1 MTHTAEAF
9 DVVAG
14 VHVAPATEVVINRT
28 LHVPGIRCRFGDPVW
43 DLSAAI
49 EDRHSAGQAV
59 HWEGFPTPFR
69 HACKL
74 YLFALLNI
82 VDDAPRLDSSRSLY
96 PHIKTILGELV
107 PLRRFTTWLA
117 KMGVTSFGRVGA
129 EHLDDYLCHVTET
142 SGVSAES
149 KRSALQAIKRLHV
162 YRDALP
168 THCRLPPGPLWGGAS
183 ARGLANY
190 ESSWGKPNTTP
201 RIHPD
206 IMEPL
211 LSAALMVTHTIA
223 TDLLPAARSLL
234 AMRYLAHR
242 IAPAIRRAPTRTV
255 SVFETTK
262 QQLECLL
269 AALGRNDASL
279 PGIRTGDTTSVDLM
293 GLAVGGWLNHTELR
307 RMKET
312 PVLVAKHGLPI
323 EVDMLRATTFSATG
337 MHCWRE
343 APVGASELV
352 ELLRHVTTACFLVIA
367 YLSGVR
373 TGEALNLRRG
383 CISRDSKL
391 ALTLMSGHQLKADD
405 RRRHRSPATI
415 PWVVTD
421 ETAHAVAVLEQITVS
436 DLLFPAFNMCSQQ
449 RFLFGANRTRTPGS
463 INADITS
470 FIEWFNR
477 AIAPAGIHPQIGA
490 DPHGTIQVPRLRRT
504 LAWHIVRR
512 PGGTIA
518 GATQYGHLHTQMIQG
533 YAGGAD
539 AGFLDDIT
547 FEQFLH
553 RAEIIHDDNHR
564 LERGEHVSGPA
575 ADEYR
580 ARVARASTFAGLTVT
595 TKSQINNAL
604 SNPDVQ
610 IHHGAVVTCVFRRA
624 TAACL
629 EPTDNSSVEPFWSRC
644 RLGCVNAAR
653 TDRDADNLRQHVN
666 AFQQDLATP
675 GLPEPLRQRIHS
687 RLTEHRKAL
696 AEHESSR
703 PLTIPQQGGEGE

>member
-1 MTHTAEAF
+1 M
-9 DVVAG
+9 AG
-14 VHVAPATEVVINRT
+14 VDIGPGIAVLLNRT
-28 LHVPGIRCRFGDPVW
+28 LHIDGIRCRFGDPVW

-59 HWEGFPTPFR
+59 HWDGFPTPFR

-96 PHIKTILGELV
+96 PHVKTILGELV
-107 PLRRFTTWLA
+107 PLRRFTTWLVER
-117 KMGVTSFGRVGA
+117 GVTSFGRVGA
-129 EHLDDYLCHVTET
+129 EHLDDYLRHVTEA
-142 SGVSAES
+142 SGVSAGS

-168 THCRLPPGPLWGGAS
+168 AHCRLPEGPLWGGAS
-183 ARGLANY
+183 ARGLAHY

-206 IMEPL
+206 VMEPL
-211 LSAALMVTHTIA
+211 LSAALAVTHTVA
-223 TDLLPAARSLL
+223 ADLLPAARNLL
-234 AMRYLAHR
+234 AMRYLAHQ
-242 IAPAIRRAPTRTV
+242 IAPDIRRAPTRTV

-262 QQLECLL
+262 AQLECLL

-279 PGIRTGDTTSVDLM
+279 PGNRTGDTTSVDLM
-293 GLAVGGWLNHTELR
+293 GLAVGGWLHHTELK

-312 PVLVAKHGLPI
+312 SVLIAKYRLPVD
-323 EVDMLRATTFSATG
+323 VDMLRTNIFSAIGT
-337 MHCWRE
+337 HCWRKD
-343 APVGASELV
+343 PVGADELV

-391 ALTLMSGHQLKADD
+391 ALTLMSGHQLKAEGP
-405 RRRHRSPATI
+405 RRDRSPATI

-421 ETAHAVAVLEQITVS
+421 ETAHAVSVLEQVTVS
-436 DLLFPAFNMCSQQ
+436 DLLFPAFNLCSQQ
-449 RFLFGANRTRTPGS
+449 RFLFGATRTRTPGS

-477 AIAPAGIHPQIGA
+477 DIGPALSHPLIGA
-490 DPHGTIQVPRLRRT
+490 DPDGTIQVPRLRRT

-553 RAEIIHDDNHR
+553 RAEIIHDDSQR

-575 ADEYR
+575 ADDYR
-580 ARVARASTFAGLTVT
+580 ARIARASTFAGLTVT
-595 TKSQINNAL
+595 TKAQINTAL
-604 SNPDVQ
+604 SNPDLQ
-610 IHHGAVVTCVFRRA
+610 IHHGAAVTCVFRRA

-629 EPTDNSSVEPFWSRC
+629 EPADSSAEPLWSQC

-653 TDRDADNLRQHVN
+653 TDRDATSLREHVT
-666 AFQQDLATP
+666 ALQRDLATLE
-675 GLPEPLRQRIHS
+675 LPEPLRQRIQT
-687 RLTEHRKAL
+687 RLIEHRKAL

-703 PLTIPQQGGEGE
+703 PTTIPQQDEDNE

>member
-1 MTHTAEAF
+1 MTQTAVGL

-14 VHVAPATEVVINRT
+14 VHVGPETEVLLNRT
-28 LHVPGIRCRFGDPVW
+28 VHVEGIRCRFGDSVW

-59 HWEGFPTPFR
+59 HWDGFPTPFR

-74 YLFALLNI
+74 YLFALLNV
-82 VDDAPRLDSSRSLY
+82 VDDAPRLDGARSLY
-96 PHIKTILGELV
+96 PHVKTIWGELV
-107 PLRRFTTWLA
+107 PLRRFTMWLVE
-117 KMGVTSFGRVGA
+117 MGVTSFGQVRT
-129 EHLDDYLCHVTET
+129 EHLDNYLRHVTEA
-142 SGVSAES
+142 SGVSAGS
-149 KRSALQAIKRLHV
+149 KRSALQAIKRLHL
-162 YRDALP
+162 YRDVLP
-168 THCRLPPGPLWGGAS
+168 AGCRLPAGPLWGGAS

-206 IMEPL
+206 VMEPL
-211 LSAALMVTHTIA
+211 LSAALAVTQTVA
-223 TDLLPAARSLL
+223 ADLLPAARNLL
-234 AMRYLAHR
+234 AMRYLAHQ
-242 IAPAIRRAPTRTV
+242 IAPDIRRAPVRTV

-262 QQLECLL
+262 QQFDCLL
-269 AALGRNDASL
+269 AALDRNDASL
-279 PGIRTGDTTSVDLM
+279 PGVRTGETTSVDLR
-293 GLAVGGWLNHTELR
+293 GLAVGGWLNHTELK

-312 PVLVAKHGLPI
+312 SVKLAKYGLPI
-323 EVDMLRATTFSATG
+323 EVDMLRPTTFGVIGARP
-337 MHCWRE
+337 WRE
-343 APVGASELV
+343 DPVGASELV
-352 ELLRHVTTACFLVIA
+352 DLLRHVTTACFIVIA

-391 ALTLMSGHQLKADD
+391 ALTFMSGHQLKAEGP
-405 RRRHRSPATI
+405 RRDRSPSTI

-421 ETAHAVAVLEQITVS
+421 ETAHAVSVLERITVS
-436 DLLFPAFNMCSQQ
+436 DLLFPAFHLCSQE
-449 RFLFGANRTRTPGS
+449 RFLFGSTRTRTPGS
-463 INADITS
+463 INADIAE
-470 FIEWFNR
+470 FIDWFNR
-477 AIAPAGIHPQIGA
+477 EVCPRVRHPLIAA
-490 DPHGTIQVPRLRRT
+490 DPQGKIQVPRLRRT

-518 GATQYGHLHTQMIQG
+518 GATQYGHLHTQLIQG
-533 YAGGAD
+533 YAGAAD
-539 AGFLDDIT
+539 AGFLDEIT

-553 RAEIIHDDNHR
+553 RAETLHEDSQR

-580 ARVARASTFAGLTVT
+580 ARVARASKFAGLTIT
-595 TKSQINNAL
+595 TNSQINTAL
-604 SNPDVQ
+604 SNPDLQ

-629 EPTDNSSVEPFWSRC
+629 DPTDSSTEPSWSRC
-644 RLGCVNAAR
+644 RLGCANAAR

-703 PLTIPQQGGEGE
+703 PLTIPQQGGEDE

>member
-1 MTHTAEAF
+1 MTETAEAF

-14 VHVAPATEVVINRT
+14 VHVGPATEVVINRT
-28 LHVPGIRCRFGDPVW
+28 LHIDGICCRFGDPVW

-59 HWEGFPTPFR
+59 HWEGFPMPFR

-74 YLFALLNI
+74 YLFALLNV
-82 VDDAPRLDSSRSLY
+82 VDDAPRLDSARSLY

-107 PLRRFTTWLA
+107 PLRRFTSWLVER
-117 KMGVTSFGRVGA
+117 GVTSFDQVSA
-129 EHLDDYLCHVTET
+129 EHLDDYLRHVTEA
-142 SGVSAES
+142 SGVSAGS
-149 KRSALQAIKRLHV
+149 KRAALQAIKRLQL

-168 THCRLPPGPLWGGAS
+168 AQCRLPAGPLWGGAS
-183 ARGLANY
+183 ARGLAHY

-206 IMEPL
+206 VMEPL
-211 LSAALMVTHTIA
+211 LSAALMVTDTVA
-223 TDLLPAARSLL
+223 ADLLPAARNLL
-234 AMRYLAHR
+234 AMRHLAHQ
-242 IAPAIRRAPTRTV
+242 IAPDIRRAPTRMV
-255 SVFETTK
+255 SVFDATK
-262 QQLECLL
+262 AQLECLL

-293 GLAVGGWLNHTELR
+293 GLAVGGWLNHTELK

-312 PVLVAKHGLPI
+312 PVLLAKHELPI
-323 EVDMLRATTFSATG
+323 DVDMLRINTFGVIGT
-337 MHCWRE
+337 HCWRE
-343 APVGASELV
+343 DPVGAGELV
-352 ELLRHVTTACFLVIA
+352 QLLRHVTTACFVVIA

-383 CISRDSKL
+383 CISRDPRL
-391 ALTLMSGHQLKADD
+391 ALTLMSGQQLKAEGPRTD
-405 RRRHRSPATI
+405 RSPATI

-421 ETAHAVAVLEQITVS
+421 ETAHAVCVLEQITVS
-436 DLLFPAFNMCSQQ
+436 DLLFPGFKLFSEDQF
-449 RFLFGANRTRTPGS
+449 RFGATRTRTPGS
-463 INADITS
+463 VNTDITS

-477 AIAPAGIHPQIGA
+477 EIGPALSHPLIGT
-490 DPHGTIQVPRLRRT
+490 DPLGAIQVPRLRRT

-512 PGGTIA
+512 PGGTVA
-518 GATQYGHLHTQMIQG
+518 GATQYGHLHSQMIHG

-539 AGFLDDIT
+539 SGFHDEIT

-553 RAEIIHDDNHR
+553 RAEIIHDDHHR

-595 TKSQINNAL
+595 TKSQINTAL
-604 SNPDVQ
+604 SNPDLQ

-629 EPTDNSSVEPFWSRC
+629 EHADSSAEPLWNRC

-653 TDRDADNLRQHVN
+653 TDRDAANLGQHV
-666 AFQQDLATP
+666 AALERDLVTL
-675 GLPEPLRQRIHS
+675 GLPEPLRQRIQT
-687 RLTEHRKAL
+687 RLIEHRKAL
-696 AEHESSR
+696 AGHESSR
-703 PLTIPQQGGEGE
+703 PLTIPRQDEESG

>member
-1 MTHTAEAF
+1 MTQPAEAL

-14 VHVAPATEVVINRT
+14 IDVAPDTEVMLNRT
-28 LHVPGIRCRFGDPVW
+28 LYTDGIRCQFGDPVW

-59 HWEGFPTPFR
+59 HWQGFPMPFR

-82 VDDAPRLDSSRSLY
+82 VDDAPRLDSARSLY

-117 KMGVTSFGRVGA
+117 ERGVTSFDRVSA
-129 EHLDDYLCHVTET
+129 EHLDDYLRHVTDA
-142 SGVSAES
+142 SGVSAGS
-149 KRSALQAIKRLHV
+149 KRSALQAIKRLHL

-168 THCRLPPGPLWGGAS
+168 AHCRLPAGPLWGGAS

-206 IMEPL
+206 VMEPL
-211 LSAALMVTHTIA
+211 LSAALVVTQTVA
-223 TDLLPAARSLL
+223 ADLLPAARNLL
-234 AMRYLAHR
+234 AMRNLAHQ
-242 IAPAIRRAPTRTV
+242 IAPDIRRARTRTV

-262 QQLECLL
+262 AQLECLL
-269 AALGRNDASL
+269 AALGRDDAAL
-279 PGIRTGDTTSVDLM
+279 PGIRNGATTSVDLM
-293 GLAVGGWLNHTELR
+293 GLAVGGWMHHTELK

-312 PVLVAKHGLPI
+312 PVLLAKYGLPI
-323 EVDMLRATTFSATG
+323 DVDMLRASTFGAIGT
-337 MHCWRE
+337 HCWRTF
-343 APVGASELV
+343 PVDASELV
-352 ELLRHVTTACFLVIA
+352 ELLRHVTTACFVVIA

-391 ALTLMSGHQLKADD
+391 ALTLMSGHQLKAEGP
-405 RRRHRSPATI
+405 RRDRSPATI

-421 ETAHAVAVLEQITVS
+421 ETAHAVSVLEQMTVS
-436 DLLFPAFNMCSQQ
+436 DLLFPGFKLFSKDQF
-449 RFLFGANRTRTPGS
+449 RFGATRTRTPGS
-463 INADITS
+463 INTDITS
-470 FIEWFNR
+470 FIEWFNHEV
-477 AIAPAGIHPQIGA
+477 APAVSHPLIGT
-490 DPHGTIQVPRLRRT
+490 DPDGAIQVPRLRRT

-553 RAEIIHDDNHR
+553 RAETIHDDSQR

-595 TKSQINNAL
+595 TKTQINQAL
-604 SNPDVQ
+604 SNPDLQ

-629 EPTDNSSVEPFWSRC
+629 EPADGATEPSWSRC

-653 TDRDADNLRQHVN
+653 TDRDAGHLGQHVT
-666 AFQQDLATP
+666 ALERDLGTLA
-675 GLPEPLRQRIHS
+675 LPEPLRQRIQT
-687 RLTEHRKAL
+687 RLIDHRKAL
-696 AEHESSR
+696 AEHASSR
-703 PLTIPQQGGEGE
+703 PMTVPLRNEDDE

>member
-1 MTHTAEAF
+1 MTHTAEAL

-14 VHVAPATEVVINRT
+14 VVVAPDIAVVINRT
-28 LHVPGIRCRFGDPVW
+28 LHIEATRCRFGDPVW

-69 HACKL
+69 HPCKL

-82 VDDAPRLDSSRSLY
+82 VDDAPRLDSARSFY

-107 PLRRFTTWLA
+107 PLRRFTTWLVER
-117 KMGVTSFGRVGA
+117 GVTSFDRVSA
-129 EHLDDYLCHVTET
+129 EHLDDYLRHVTEAG
-142 SGVSAES
+142 GVSAGS

-168 THCRLPPGPLWGGAS
+168 AHCRLPVGPLWGGAS
-183 ARGLANY
+183 ARGLASY

-206 IMEPL
+206 VMEPL
-211 LSAALMVTHTIA
+211 LSAALVVSHTVA
-223 TDLLPAARSLL
+223 ADLLPASRNLL
-234 AMRYLAHR
+234 AMRNLAHES
-242 IAPAIRRAPTRTV
+242 APAIRRAPTRTV
-255 SVFETTK
+255 SVFDTTK
-262 QQLECLL
+262 AQLECLL
-269 AALGRNDASL
+269 AALGRNGASL

-293 GLAVGGWLNHTELR
+293 GLAVGGWLNHSELQ

-312 PVLVAKHGLPI
+312 SVLVAKCGLPLD
-323 EVDMLRATTFSATG
+323 VDMMRATTFSAIGT
-337 MHCWRE
+337 HRWRE
-343 APVGASELV
+343 DPVSADELV

-391 ALTLMSGHQLKADD
+391 ALTLMSGHQLKADEQ
-405 RRRHRSPATI
+405 RRDRSPATI

-421 ETAHAVAVLEQITVS
+421 ETAHAVSVLEQITVS
-436 DLLFPAFNMCSQQ
+436 DLLFPAFKLCSQS
-449 RFLFGANRTRTPGS
+449 RFLFGATRTRTPGS

-477 AIAPAGIHPQIGA
+477 EVAPAVSHPLIGA

-518 GATQYGHLHTQMIQG
+518 GATQYGHLHTQMIHG

-539 AGFLDDIT
+539 AGFLDDIN

-553 RAEIIHDDNHR
+553 RAETIHDDAQR

-595 TKSQINNAL
+595 SKSQINQAL
-604 SNPDVQ
+604 SNPDLQ

-624 TAACL
+624 TAACM
-629 EPTDNSSVEPFWSRC
+629 EPTDSATGPFWSRC

-653 TDRDADNLRQHVN
+653 TDRDAANLGQHVT
-666 AFQQDLATP
+666 ALERDLGTLA
-675 GLPEPLRQRIHS
+675 LPEPLRQRIQF
-687 RLTEHRKAL
+687 RLIELRKAL

-703 PLTIPQQGGEGE
+703 PMTVRQEGEDGE

>member
-1 MTHTAEAF
+1 MTHTAEAL
-9 DVVAG
+9 DVVAD
-14 VHVAPATEVVINRT
+14 VELAPDTAVLINRT
-28 LHVPGIRCRFGDPVW
+28 LHIEATRCRFGDPVW

-59 HWEGFPTPFR
+59 HWDGFPTPFR

-82 VDDAPRLDSSRSLY
+82 VDDAPRLDSARSLY

-107 PLRRFTTWLA
+107 PLRRFTMWLVE
-117 KMGVTSFGRVGA
+117 MSVTSFGQVSA
-129 EHLDDYLCHVTET
+129 EHLDNYLRHVTET
-142 SGVSAES
+142 SGVSAGS
-149 KRSALQAIKRLHV
+149 KRSALQAIKRLHL

-168 THCRLPPGPLWGGAS
+168 AHCRLPAGPLWGGAS

-206 IMEPL
+206 VMEPL
-211 LSAALMVTHTIA
+211 LSAALVVTQTVA
-223 TDLLPAARSLL
+223 ADLLPAARNLL
-234 AMRYLAHR
+234 AMRYLAHQ
-242 IAPAIRRAPTRTV
+242 IAPDIRRAPTRTV

-279 PGIRTGDTTSVDLM
+279 PGIRTGETTSVDLM
-293 GLAVGGWLNHTELR
+293 GLAVGGWLNHSELK

-312 PVLVAKHGLPI
+312 SVLLTDSGLPI
-323 EVDMLRATTFSATG
+323 EVDMLRANTFSVIGT
-337 MHCWRE
+337 HSWRE
-343 APVGASELV
+343 TAVGAGELV
-352 ELLRHVTTACFLVIA
+352 ELLRHVTAACFLAIA

-391 ALTLMSGHQLKADD
+391 ALTLMSGHQLKADEQ
-405 RRRHRSPATI
+405 RRDRSPATI

-421 ETAHAVAVLEQITVS
+421 ETAHAVSVLEQITVS
-436 DLLFPAFNMCSQQ
+436 DLLFPAFNMCSQE
-449 RFLFGANRTRTPGS
+449 RFLFGDTRTRTPGS

-477 AIAPAGIHPQIGA
+477 EVAPAVSHPLIAA
-490 DPHGTIQVPRLRRT
+490 DPHGKIQVPRLRRT

-539 AGFLDDIT
+539 SGFLDDIT

-553 RAEIIHDDNHR
+553 RAEVIHDDSQR

-595 TKSQINNAL
+595 TTSQINNAL
-604 SNPDVQ
+604 SNPDLQ

-629 EPTDNSSVEPFWSRC
+629 EPTDSSAEPFWNRC

-653 TDRDADNLRQHVN
+653 TDRDAANLRQHVK
-666 AFQQDLATP
+666 ALQRDLATLE
-675 GLPEPLRQRIHS
+675 LPEPLRQRIQT
-687 RLTEHRKAL
+687 RLIEHRKAL
-696 AEHESSR
+696 AEHELSR
-703 PLTIPQQGGEGE
+703 PMTIPQQSDDNE

>member
-1 MTHTAEAF
+1 MTRTAEAL

-14 VHVAPATEVVINRT
+14 VRVAPTTEVLINRT
-28 LHVPGIRCRFGDPVW
+28 LHVDGIRCRFGDPVW

-82 VDDAPRLDSSRSLY
+82 VDDAPRLDSARSLY

-107 PLRRFTTWLA
+107 PLRRFTRWLTD
-117 KMGVTSFGRVGA
+117 KGVRSFDQVSA
-129 EHLDDYLCHVTET
+129 EHLDDYLRHVTET
-142 SGVSAES
+142 SGVSAGS

-168 THCRLPPGPLWGGAS
+168 AQCRLPAGPLWGGAS

-206 IMEPL
+206 VMEPL
-211 LSAALMVTHTIA
+211 LSAALVVTRTVVA
-223 TDLLPAARSLL
+223 DLLPAARNLL
-234 AMRYLAHR
+234 AMRYLAHQV
-242 IAPAIRRAPTRTV
+242 APAIRRAPTRTV
-255 SVFETTK
+255 SVFDTTK
-262 QQLECLL
+262 AQLECLL
-269 AALGRNDASL
+269 AALGRDGASL
-279 PGIRTGDTTSVDLM
+279 PGIRTGKTTSVDLK
-293 GLAVGGWLNHTELR
+293 GLAVGGWLNHSELK

-312 PVLVAKHGLPI
+312 SVLLAKHGLPI
-323 EVDMLRATTFSATG
+323 EVDKLRTTTFGAIGT
-337 MHCWRE
+337 HPWRE
-343 APVGASELV
+343 DPVGASELV
-352 ELLRHVTTACFLVIA
+352 DLLRHVTTACFIVIA

-391 ALTLMSGHQLKADD
+391 ALTLMSGHQLKADAQ
-405 RRRHRSPATI
+405 RRDRSPATI

-421 ETAHAVAVLEQITVS
+421 ETAHAISVLEQITVS
-436 DLLFPAFNMCSQQ
+436 DLLFPAFKLCSQQ
-449 RFLFGANRTRTPGS
+449 RLLFGATRTRTPGS

-470 FIEWFNR
+470 FIDWFNHDV
-477 AIAPAGIHPQIGA
+477 APAVSHPLIGA

-553 RAEIIHDDNHR
+553 RAETIHDDAHR
-564 LERGEHVSGPA
+564 LEHGEHVSGPA

-580 ARVARASTFAGLTVT
+580 ARIARASTFAGLTVT
-595 TKSQINNAL
+595 TKSQVDNAL
-604 SNPDVQ
+604 SNPDLQ

-629 EPTDNSSVEPFWSRC
+629 QPADSSAEPFWSRC

-653 TDRDADNLRQHVN
+653 TDRDAASLRQHVT
-666 AFQQDLATP
+666 ALERDLATLE
-675 GLPEPLRQRIHS
+675 LPEPLRQRIQT
-687 RLTEHRKAL
+687 RLIKHRKAL

-703 PLTIPQQGGEGE
+703 PPKPEQQDGENE

>member
-1 MTHTAEAF
+1 MTQPAEAL

-14 VHVAPATEVVINRT
+14 IDVGPATEVVVNRT
-28 LHVPGIRCRFGDPVW
+28 LYTDGIRCRFGDPVW

-59 HWEGFPTPFR
+59 HWEGFLMPFR

-82 VDDAPRLDSSRSLY
+82 VDDAPRLDSARSHY

-107 PLRRFTTWLA
+107 PLRRFTTWLVER
-117 KMGVTSFGRVGA
+117 GVTSFDQVSA
-129 EHLDDYLCHVTET
+129 EHLDDYLRHVTET
-142 SGVSAES
+142 AGVSAGS
-149 KRSALQAIKRLHV
+149 KRSALQAIKRLHL

-168 THCRLPPGPLWGGAS
+168 PHCRLPAGPLWGGAS

-206 IMEPL
+206 VMEPL
-211 LSAALMVTHTIA
+211 LSAALMVTHTVA
-223 TDLLPAARSLL
+223 ADLLPAARNLL
-234 AMRYLAHR
+234 AMRHLAHQ
-242 IAPAIRRAPTRTV
+242 IAPDIRRALCRTV
-255 SVFETTK
+255 SVFETTT
-262 QQLECLL
+262 QQLDCLL
-269 AALGRNDASL
+269 AALGRNAASL
-279 PGIRTGDTTSVDLM
+279 PGIRTGETTSVDLI
-293 GLAVGGWLNHTELR
+293 GLAVGGWLNHTELK

-312 PVLVAKHGLPI
+312 SFMVAKYGLPI
-323 EVDMLRATTFSATG
+323 DVDMLRATTFTATG
-337 MHCWRE
+337 THSWRE
-343 APVGASELV
+343 APVGADELV
-352 ELLRHVTTACFLVIA
+352 ELIRHVTTACFIVIA

-373 TGEALNLRRG
+373 TGEALNLRRD

-391 ALTLMSGHQLKADD
+391 ALTLMSGHQLKAGEQ
-405 RRRHRSPATI
+405 RRDRSPATI

-421 ETAHAVAVLEQITVS
+421 ETAHAVSVLEQITVS
-436 DLLFPAFNMCSQQ
+436 DLLFPGFKLFSKDQ
-449 RFLFGANRTRTPGS
+449 FLFGATRTRTPGS

-477 AIAPAGIHPQIGA
+477 EVAPAVSHPLIGA
-490 DPHGTIQVPRLRRT
+490 DPRGKIQVPRLRRT

-539 AGFLDDIT
+539 AGFLDDIN

-553 RAEIIHDDNHR
+553 RAEIIHDDSQR
-564 LERGEHVSGPA
+564 LECGEHVSGPA

-595 TKSQINNAL
+595 TKSQINQAL
-604 SNPDVQ
+604 SNPDLQ
-610 IHHGAVVTCVFRRA
+610 IHHGAVVTCVFRRE

-629 EPTDNSSVEPFWSRC
+629 EPSDSSTEPFWSRC

-653 TDRDADNLRQHVN
+653 TDRDAANLGQHVT
-666 AFQQDLATP
+666 ALERDLGTLA
-675 GLPEPLRQRIHS
+675 LPEPLRQRIQT
-687 RLTEHRKAL
+687 RLIEHRKAL
-696 AEHESSR
+696 AEHELSR
-703 PLTIPQQGGEGE
+703 RTTIAQQDEEDE

>member
-1 MTHTAEAF
+1 VTNAAEVF

-14 VHVAPATEVVINRT
+14 VHLTPDTEVLINRT
-28 LHVPGIRCRFGDPVW
+28 LHIDGIRCLFGDPVW

-59 HWEGFPTPFR
+59 HWGGFPTPFR
-69 HACKL
+69 YACKL

-107 PLRRFTTWLA
+107 PLRRFTIWLA
-117 KMGVTSFGRVGA
+117 DKGVRSFDQVSA
-129 EHLDDYLCHVTET
+129 EHLDDYLRHVTET
-142 SGVSAES
+142 SGVSAQS

-168 THCRLPPGPLWGGAS
+168 AQCRLPPGPLWGGAS
-183 ARGLANY
+183 ARGLAHY

-206 IMEPL
+206 VMEPL
-211 LSAALMVTHTIA
+211 LSAALMVTRTVA
-223 TDLLPAARSLL
+223 ADLLPAARNLL
-234 AMRYLAHR
+234 AMRHLAHQ
-242 IAPAIRRAPTRTV
+242 IAPDIRRAPTRTV
-255 SVFETTK
+255 SLFDTTK
-262 QQLECLL
+262 AHLECLL
-269 AALGRNDASL
+269 AALGRNDASI
-279 PGIRTGDTTSVDLM
+279 PGIRTGDTSTVDLM
-293 GLAVGGWLNHTELR
+293 GLAVGGWLNYTELK
-307 RMKET
+307 RMRET
-312 PVLVAKHGLPI
+312 SVLLAEYGLPI
-323 EVDMLRATTFSATG
+323 EVDMLRANTFSPISTRP
-337 MHCWRE
+337 WRE

-391 ALTLMSGHQLKADD
+391 ALTLMSGQQLKAND
-405 RRRHRSPATI
+405 RRRDRSPATI

-421 ETAHAVAVLEQITVS
+421 ETAHAVGVLERLTVS
-436 DLLFPAFNMCSQQ
+436 DLLFPAFNICSQQ
-449 RFLFGANRTRTPGS
+449 RFLFGATRTRTPGS

-470 FIEWFNR
+470 FVEWFNR
-477 AIAPAGIHPQIGA
+477 EVAPAVSHPPIGA
-490 DPHGTIQVPRLRRT
+490 DPEGTIQVPRLRRT

-518 GATQYGHLHTQMIQG
+518 GATQYGHLHTQMIHG

-539 AGFLDDIT
+539 SGFLDDIT
-547 FEQFLH
+547 FERFLH
-553 RAEIIHDDNHR
+553 RAEIIHDDHQR
-564 LERGEHVSGPA
+564 LQRGEHVSGPA

-580 ARVARASTFAGLTVT
+580 DRVDRASAFAGLTVST
-595 TKSQINNAL
+595 TSQINQAL
-604 SNPDVQ
+604 SNPDLQ

-629 EPTDNSSVEPFWSRC
+629 KTSDGSAEPFWSRC

-653 TDRDADNLRQHVN
+653 TDRDAANLAQHVE
-666 AFQQDLATP
+666 ALQRDLATLE
-675 GLPEPLRQRIHS
+675 LPEPLRQRVQL
-687 RLTEHRKAL
+687 RLIEHRNAL

-703 PLTIPQQGGEGE
+703 PMTVPHQSEDDE

>member
-1 MTHTAEAF
+1 MIHTAEAL

-14 VHVAPATEVVINRT
+14 VDIGPGIAVLLNRT

-59 HWEGFPTPFR
+59 HWEGFPPPFR

-107 PLRRFTTWLA
+107 PLRRFTTWLVER
-117 KMGVTSFGRVGA
+117 GVTSFGRVGA
-129 EHLDDYLCHVTET
+129 EHLDDYLRHVTEA
-142 SGVSAES
+142 SGVSAGS

-168 THCRLPPGPLWGGAS
+168 AHCRLPEGPLWGGAS
-183 ARGLANY
+183 ARGLAHY

-206 IMEPL
+206 VMEPL
-211 LSAALMVTHTIA
+211 LSAALAVTHTVA
-223 TDLLPAARSLL
+223 TDLLPAARNLL
-234 AMRYLAHR
+234 AMRYLAHQ
-242 IAPAIRRAPTRTV
+242 IAPDIRRAPTRTV

-262 QQLECLL
+262 AQLECLL

-279 PGIRTGDTTSVDLM
+279 PGNRTGDTTSVDLM
-293 GLAVGGWLNHTELR
+293 GLAVGGWLHHTELK

-312 PVLVAKHGLPI
+312 SVLIAKYRLPI
-323 EVDMLRATTFSATG
+323 DVDMLRATTFSAIDT
-337 MHCWRE
+337 HCWRE
-343 APVGASELV
+343 APVGADELV
-352 ELLRHVTTACFLVIA
+352 ELIRHVTTACFLVIA

-391 ALTLMSGHQLKADD
+391 ALTLMSGHQLKAEGQ
-405 RRRHRSPATI
+405 RRDRSPATI

-421 ETAHAVAVLEQITVS
+421 ETAHAVSVLEQITVS
-436 DLLFPAFNMCSQQ
+436 DLLFPAFNLCSQQ
-449 RFLFGANRTRTPGS
+449 RFLFGATRTRTPGS

-477 AIAPAGIHPQIGA
+477 DIGPALSHPLIGA

-539 AGFLDDIT
+539 SGFLDDIT

-553 RAEIIHDDNHR
+553 RAETIHDDHHR

-580 ARVARASTFAGLTVT
+580 ARIARASTFAGVTVT
-595 TKSQINNAL
+595 TKAQINTAL
-604 SNPDVQ
+604 SNPDLQ
-610 IHHGAVVTCVFRRA
+610 IHHGAAVTCVFRRA

-629 EPTDNSSVEPFWSRC
+629 EPADSSAEPLWSQC

-653 TDRDADNLRQHVN
+653 TDRDATSLREHVT
-666 AFQQDLATP
+666 ALQRDLATLE
-675 GLPEPLRQRIHS
+675 LPEPLRQRIQT
-687 RLTEHRKAL
+687 RLIEHRKAL

-703 PLTIPQQGGEGE
+703 PTTIPQQDEDDE

>member
-1 MTHTAEAF
+1 MTHTAEVL

-14 VHVAPATEVVINRT
+14 VHVAPETEVLIDRT
-28 LHVPGIRCRFGDPVW
+28 LHIEATRCRFGDPVW

-82 VDDAPRLDSSRSLY
+82 VDDPPRLESSRSLY

-107 PLRRFTTWLA
+107 PLRRFTMWLA
-117 KMGVTSFGRVGA
+117 ERGVSSFGQVSA
-129 EHLDDYLCHVTET
+129 ERLDNYLRHVTET
-142 SGVSAES
+142 SGVSAGS
-149 KRSALQAIKRLHV
+149 KRSALQAVKRLHL

-168 THCRLPPGPLWGGAS
+168 AHCRLPAGPLWGGAS
-183 ARGLANY
+183 ARGLAHY

-206 IMEPL
+206 VMEPL
-211 LSAALMVTHTIA
+211 LSAALMVTDTVA
-223 TDLLPAARSLL
+223 ADLLPAARNLL
-234 AMRYLAHR
+234 AMRYLAHQ
-242 IAPAIRRAPTRTV
+242 IAPDIRRAPTRTV

-262 QQLECLL
+262 AQLECLL
-269 AALGRNDASL
+269 AALGRNDVSL

-293 GLAVGGWLNHTELR
+293 GLAVGGWLHHTELK

-312 PVLVAKHGLPI
+312 SVLIAKHGLPI
-323 EVDMLRATTFSATG
+323 DVDMLRTNTFSAIGT
-337 MHCWRE
+337 HSWRE
-343 APVGASELV
+343 NPVSANELI

-391 ALTLMSGHQLKADD
+391 ALTLMSGHQLKAGEQ
-405 RRRHRSPATI
+405 RRDRSPATI

-421 ETAHAVAVLEQITVS
+421 ETAHAVAVLEQITMS
-436 DLLFPAFNMCSQQ
+436 DLLFPGFKLFSEDQF
-449 RFLFGANRTRTPGS
+449 RFGATRTRTPGS
-463 INADITS
+463 INTDITS

-477 AIAPAGIHPQIGA
+477 DIGPAISHPLIGA
-490 DPHGTIQVPRLRRT
+490 DPHGAIQVPRLRRT

-518 GATQYGHLHTQMIQG
+518 GATQYGHLHAQMIQG

-553 RAEIIHDDNHR
+553 RAETIHDDHHR
-564 LERGEHVSGPA
+564 LEHGEHVSGPA

-580 ARVARASTFAGLTVT
+580 ARVARASIFAGLTVT
-595 TKSQINNAL
+595 TKTQINQAL
-604 SNPDVQ
+604 SNPDLQ

-629 EPTDNSSVEPFWSRC
+629 EPTDSSAEPSWSRC

-653 TDRDADNLRQHVN
+653 TDRDAVNLGQHVT
-666 AFQQDLATP
+666 ALERDLSTLA
-675 GLPEPLRQRIHS
+675 LPEPLRQRIQF
-687 RLTEHRKAL
+687 RLIEHRTAL

-703 PLTIPQQGGEGE
+703 PTTVRTEGEEDE

>member
-1 MTHTAEAF
+1 MTHTAQAF

-14 VHVAPATEVVINRT
+14 LDVAPETEVVVNRT
-28 LHVPGIRCRFGDPVW
+28 LYTDGIRCRFGDPVW

-82 VDDAPRLDSSRSLY
+82 VDDAPRLDSARSTY
-96 PHIKTILGELV
+96 PHIKTILGELA
-107 PLRRFTTWLA
+107 PLRRFTTWLLER
-117 KMGVTSFGRVGA
+117 GVASFDRVSA
-129 EHLDDYLCHVTET
+129 EHLDNYLHHVTEA

-149 KRSALQAIKRLHV
+149 KRSALQAIKRLHL

-168 THCRLPPGPLWGGAS
+168 PHCRLPTGPLWGGAS
-183 ARGLANY
+183 ARGLAHY

-206 IMEPL
+206 VMEPL
-211 LSAALMVTHTIA
+211 LSAALVVTHTVA
-223 TDLLPAARSLL
+223 ADLLPAARNLL
-234 AMRYLAHR
+234 AMRNLAHQ
-242 IAPAIRRAPTRTV
+242 IAPDIRRARTRTV

-262 QQLECLL
+262 AQLEFLL

-279 PGIRTGDTTSVDLM
+279 PGIRNGDTTSVDLM
-293 GLAVGGWLNHTELR
+293 GLAMGGWLHHTELK
-307 RMKET
+307 RMRET
-312 PVLVAKHGLPI
+312 PVLLAKYGLPI
-323 EVDMLRATTFSATG
+323 DVDMLRINTFSAIGTR
-337 MHCWRE
+337 CWRE
-343 APVGASELV
+343 DPVDAGELV
-352 ELLRHVTTACFLVIA
+352 KLLRHVTTGCFLVIA

-383 CISRDSKL
+383 CITRDPKL
-391 ALTLMSGHQLKADD
+391 ALTLMSGHQLKADEQRRD
-405 RRRHRSPATI
+405 RCPATI

-421 ETAHAVAVLEQITVS
+421 ETAHAVSVLEQITVS
-436 DLLFPAFNMCSQQ
+436 DLLFPGFK
-449 RFLFGANRTRTPGS
+449 LFSEDQFRLGATRTRTPGS
-463 INADITS
+463 INTDITR

-477 AIAPAGIHPQIGA
+477 DIGPAISHPLIGA
-490 DPHGTIQVPRLRRT
+490 DPHGAIQVPRLRRT

-533 YAGGAD
+533 YSGGAD

-553 RAEIIHDDNHR
+553 RAEIIHDDAQR

-595 TKSQINNAL
+595 TKTQINQAL
-604 SNPDVQ
+604 SNPDLQ
-610 IHHGAVVTCVFRRA
+610 IHHGAVVTCVFRRE

-629 EPTDNSSVEPFWSRC
+629 EPSDGATEPFWSRC

-653 TDRDADNLRQHVN
+653 TDRDAANLGQHVT
-666 AFQQDLATP
+666 ALQRDLATLA
-675 GLPEPLRQRIHS
+675 LPEPLRQRIQT
-687 RLTEHRKAL
+687 RLIEHRRAL
-696 AEHESSR
+696 AGHASSQPMTVR
-703 PLTIPQQGGEGE
+703 QEGDDGE

>member
-1 MTHTAEAF
+1 MTHTAEAL

-14 VHVAPATEVVINRT
+14 VHVAPATQVVINRT
-28 LHVPGIRCRFGDPVW
+28 LHIDGIRCRFGDPVW

-69 HACKL
+69 HTCKL

-117 KMGVTSFGRVGA
+117 ERGVISFDQVSA
-129 EHLDDYLCHVTET
+129 EHLDDYLRHVTET
-142 SGVSAES
+142 SGVSAGS
-149 KRSALQAIKRLHV
+149 KRSALQAIMRLHM

-168 THCRLPPGPLWGGAS
+168 PHCRLPPGPLWGGAS
-183 ARGLANY
+183 ARGLASY

-201 RIHPD
+201 RINPD
-206 IMEPL
+206 VMEPL

-223 TDLLPAARSLL
+223 ADLLPAARNLL
-234 AMRYLAHR
+234 AMRYLAHQ
-242 IAPAIRRAPTRTV
+242 IAPDIRRARTRTV

-262 QQLECLL
+262 AQLDCLL
-269 AALGRNDASL
+269 VALGRNDAAL
-279 PGIRTGDTTSVDLM
+279 PGIRNGDTTSVDLM
-293 GLAVGGWLNHTELR
+293 GLAVGGWLNHSELK

-312 PVLVAKHGLPI
+312 SVLLTKHELPI
-323 EVDMLRATTFSATG
+323 EVDMLRTTTFSAIGT
-337 MHCWRE
+337 HCWRE
-343 APVGASELV
+343 APVDAGELV

-391 ALTLMSGHQLKADD
+391 ALTLMSGQQLKADD
-405 RRRHRSPATI
+405 QRRDRSPATI

-421 ETAHAVAVLEQITVS
+421 ETAHAVSVLEQITVS
-436 DLLFPAFNMCSQQ
+436 DLLFPAYELCSQQ
-449 RFLFGANRTRTPGS
+449 RFLFGASRTRTPGS
-463 INADITS
+463 INADITR

-477 AIAPAGIHPQIGA
+477 QVAPAVSHPLIGA
-490 DPHGTIQVPRLRRT
+490 DPHGAIQVPRLRRT

-539 AGFLDDIT
+539 SGFRDDIT

-553 RAEIIHDDNHR
+553 RAEIIHDDSQR
-564 LERGEHVSGPA
+564 LQRGEHVSGPA

-595 TKSQINNAL
+595 TKTQINQAL
-604 SNPDVQ
+604 SNPDLQ

-629 EPTDNSSVEPFWSRC
+629 EPTDSATEPSWSRC

-653 TDRDADNLRQHVN
+653 TDRDAANLGQRVI
-666 AFQQDLATP
+666 ALERDLGTLA
-675 GLPEPLRQRIHS
+675 LPEPLRQRIQT
-687 RLTEHRKAL
+687 RLVEHRKAL
-696 AEHESSR
+696 ADHESSR
-703 PLTIPQQGGEGE
+703 PRAVPQRNEEDE

>member
-1 MTHTAEAF
+1 MTQPAEAF
-9 DVVAG
+9 EVVAG
-14 VHVAPATEVVINRT
+14 IDIGPGTAVLLNRT
-28 LHVPGIRCRFGDPVW
+28 LHIDGIRCRFGDPVW
-43 DLSAAI
+43 DLSVAI

-82 VDDAPRLDSSRSLY
+82 IDDAPRLDSSRSLY
-96 PHIKTILGELV
+96 PHIKTIWGELV

-117 KMGVTSFGRVGA
+117 ERGVTSFDRVSV
-129 EHLDDYLCHVTET
+129 EHLDDYLRHVTEP
-142 SGVSAES
+142 SGVSAGS
-149 KRSALQAIKRLHV
+149 KRSALQAIKRLQM

-168 THCRLPPGPLWGGAS
+168 AHCRLPAGPLWGGAS
-183 ARGLANY
+183 ARGLAHY

-206 IMEPL
+206 VMEPL
-211 LSAALMVTHTIA
+211 LSAALVVTHTVA
-223 TDLLPAARSLL
+223 DDLLPAARNLL
-234 AMRYLAHR
+234 AMRYLAHQ
-242 IAPAIRRAPTRTV
+242 IAPDIRRARTRTV

-262 QQLECLL
+262 AQLECLL
-269 AALGRNDASL
+269 AAMSRDGAAL
-279 PGIRTGDTTSVDLM
+279 PGIRTGEVTRVDLM
-293 GLAVGGWLNHTELR
+293 GLAVGGWLHHTELK

-312 PVLVAKHGLPI
+312 SVLVAKSGLPI
-323 EVDMLRATTFSATG
+323 DVDMLRINIFSVIGT
-337 MHCWRE
+337 HCWRKS
-343 APVGASELV
+343 PVDASELV

-383 CISRDSKL
+383 CISRDSNL
-391 ALTLMSGHQLKADD
+391 ALTLMSGQQLKAEGSCRD
-405 RRRHRSPATI
+405 RSPATI

-421 ETAHAVAVLEQITVS
+421 ETAHAVSILEQITVS
-436 DLLFPAFNMCSQQ
+436 DLLFPGFKLLSEAQF
-449 RFLFGANRTRTPGS
+449 RFGATRTRTPGS
-463 INADITS
+463 INTDITS

-477 AIAPAGIHPQIGA
+477 EVAPAISHPQIGA
-490 DPHGTIQVPRLRRT
+490 DPHGKIQVPRLRRT

-539 AGFLDDIT
+539 AGFLDEIT

-553 RAEIIHDDNHR
+553 RAEIIHDDSQR

-575 ADEYR
+575 ADKYR
-580 ARVARASTFAGLTVT
+580 ARVARASAFAGLTVT
-595 TKSQINNAL
+595 SKSQINQAL
-604 SNPDVQ
+604 SNPDLQ
-610 IHHGAVVTCVFRRA
+610 IHHGAVVTCVFRRE

-629 EPTDNSSVEPFWSRC
+629 EPTDSATEPFWSRC

-653 TDRDADNLRQHVN
+653 TDRDAGNLGQHVT
-666 AFQQDLATP
+666 ALERDLATLA
-675 GLPEPLRQRIHS
+675 LPEPLRQRIQF
-687 RLTEHRKAL
+687 RLIEHRKAL
-696 AEHESSR
+696 AEHELSR
-703 PLTIPQQGGEGE
+703 PMTIPQQSEDNE

>member
-1 MTHTAEAF
+1 MTHTAQAL

-14 VHVAPATEVVINRT
+14 IDVGPATEVVINRT
-28 LHVPGIRCRFGDPVW
+28 LHIDGIRCRFGDPVW

-59 HWEGFPTPFR
+59 HWERFLMPFR

-82 VDDAPRLDSSRSLY
+82 VDDAPRLDSARSAY
-96 PHIKTILGELV
+96 PHIKTILAELV

-117 KMGVTSFGRVGA
+117 ERGVTSFDRVSA
-129 EHLDDYLCHVTET
+129 EHLDDYLRHVTET

-149 KRSALQAIKRLHV
+149 KRSALQAIKRLHL

-168 THCRLPPGPLWGGAS
+168 AHCRLPAVPLWGGAS
-183 ARGLANY
+183 ARGLAHY

-206 IMEPL
+206 VMEPL
-211 LSAALMVTHTIA
+211 LSAALVVTHTVA
-223 TDLLPAARSLL
+223 ADLLPAARNLL
-234 AMRYLAHR
+234 AMRNLAHQ
-242 IAPAIRRAPTRTV
+242 IAPDIRRARTRTV

-262 QQLECLL
+262 AQLECLL
-269 AALGRNDASL
+269 AALGRTDGAL
-279 PGIRTGDTTSVDLM
+279 PGVRTGEVTSVDLM
-293 GLAVGGWLNHTELR
+293 GLAVGGWMHHTELK

-312 PVLVAKHGLPI
+312 TVLLAKYGLPI
-323 EVDMLRATTFSATG
+323 DVDMLRASTFGAIGTHS
-337 MHCWRE
+337 WRKL
-343 APVGASELV
+343 PVEASELV

-383 CISRDSKL
+383 CISRDTKL
-391 ALTLMSGHQLKADD
+391 ALTLMSGHQLKTEGP
-405 RRRHRSPATI
+405 RRHRSPATI
-415 PWVVTD
+415 PWVVTN
-421 ETAHAVAVLEQITVS
+421 ETAHAVSVLEQITVS
-436 DLLFPAFNMCSQQ
+436 DLLFPAFSFCSQQ
-449 RFLFGANRTRTPGS
+449 RFLFGATRTRTPGS
-463 INADITS
+463 INTDITS

-477 AIAPAGIHPQIGA
+477 DIGPALCHPPIGT
-490 DPHGTIQVPRLRRT
+490 DPHGAIQVPRLRRT

-518 GATQYGHLHTQMIQG
+518 GATQYGHLHTQMIHG

-553 RAEIIHDDNHR
+553 RAEIIHDDAQR

-580 ARVARASTFAGLTVT
+580 ARVARASTFAGMTVT
-595 TKSQINNAL
+595 TKSQVDSAL
-604 SNPDVQ
+604 SNPDLQ

-624 TAACL
+624 AAACL
-629 EPTDNSSVEPFWSRC
+629 EPTDSSAEPFWSRC

-653 TDRDADNLRQHVN
+653 TDRDAANLGQHVS
-666 AFQQDLATP
+666 ALQRDLATLA
-675 GLPEPLRQRIHS
+675 LPEPLRLRIHT
-687 RLTEHRKAL
+687 RLVEHRTAL
-696 AEHESSR
+696 SEHESSR
-703 PLTIPQQGGEGE
+703 PTSIPRQDEENE

>member
-1 MTHTAEAF
+1 MTDTAEAL
-9 DVVAG
+9 DIVAA
-14 VHVAPATEVVINRT
+14 VHVDPEIAVLINRT
-28 LHVPGIRCRFGDPVW
+28 LYIDATRCRFGDPVW

-59 HWEGFPTPFR
+59 HWDGFPAPFR

-82 VDDAPRLDSSRSLY
+82 VDDAPRLDSARSDY

-107 PLRRFTTWLA
+107 PLRRFTMWLVER
-117 KMGVTSFGRVGA
+117 GVTSFGQVSA
-129 EHLDDYLCHVTET
+129 EHLDDYLRHVTET
-142 SGVSAES
+142 SGVSAGS

-162 YRDALP
+162 YREALP
-168 THCRLPPGPLWGGAS
+168 PHCRLPAGPLWGGAS

-206 IMEPL
+206 VMEPL
-211 LSAALMVTHTIA
+211 LSAALMVTHTVA
-223 TDLLPAARSLL
+223 DDLLPTARNLL
-234 AMRYLAHR
+234 AMRHLAHQ
-242 IAPAIRRAPTRTV
+242 IAPDIRRAPTRTV

-262 QQLECLL
+262 TQLECLL
-269 AALGRNDASL
+269 AALGHNDASL
-279 PGIRTGDTTSVDLM
+279 PGIRTDGTTSVDLM
-293 GLAVGGWLNHTELR
+293 GLAVGGWLHHTELE

-312 PVLVAKHGLPI
+312 SVLIAKYGLPI
-323 EVDMLRATTFSATG
+323 NVDMLRVTTFSAVGT
-337 MHCWRE
+337 HYWRE
-343 APVGASELV
+343 DPVGAGELV

-391 ALTLMSGHQLKADD
+391 ALTLLSGQQLKADD
-405 RRRHRSPATI
+405 RRRDRSPATI

-421 ETAHAVAVLEQITVS
+421 ETAHAVSVLEQITVS
-436 DLLFPAFNMCSQQ
+436 DLLFPGFQWCSQEQ
-449 RFLFGANRTRTPGS
+449 FLFGATRTRTPGS

-470 FIEWFNR
+470 LIEWFNR
-477 AIAPAGIHPQIGA
+477 EVAPAVSHPLIGA
-490 DPHGTIQVPRLRRT
+490 DPDGTIQVPRLRRT

-512 PGGTIA
+512 PGGTVA

-539 AGFLDDIT
+539 SGFLDDIT

-553 RAEIIHDDNHR
+553 RAEVIHDDSQR
-564 LERGEHVSGPA
+564 LGRGEHVSGPA
-575 ADEYR
+575 ADDYR
-580 ARVARASTFAGLTVT
+580 ARIARASTFAGLTVT

-604 SNPDVQ
+604 SNPDLQ

-629 EPTDNSSVEPFWSRC
+629 EPADSSAEPSWSRC
-644 RLGCVNAAR
+644 RLSCVNAAR
-653 TDRDADNLRQHVN
+653 TDRDAANLGQHVT
-666 AFQQDLATP
+666 ALQRDLATLE
-675 GLPEPLRQRIHS
+675 LPEPLRQRIQT
-687 RLTEHRKAL
+687 RLVEHQKAL

-703 PLTIPQQGGEGE
+703 PTTIPQRDEDN